1 MKSRY
6 PFVRAAVF
14 AASLACGGGAMAQ
27 AVNPA
32 DLAQMVRHGISELSV
47 VDWAA
52 EAEGARVVAD
62 MHYRHLDALV
72 RSGKSELARANWAF
86 DAAAPAV
93 AVASANA
100 ELGEMAR
107 YGISEFVR
115 EEAAPQRLAGVAFA
129 VTTR

>member
-1 MKSRY
+1 MKSRF

-14 AASLACGGGAMAQ
+14 AVSLACGGGAMAQ

-62 MHYRHLDALV
+62 MHYRHLDTLV
-72 RSGKSELARANWAF
+72 RSGKSELARAQWAF
-86 DAAAPAV
+86 DAPVLAA
-93 AVASANA
+93 ASAGGEPG
-100 ELGEMAR
+100 ELAR
-107 YGISEFVR
+107 YGISEFLR

-129 VTTR
+129 ATAR

>member
-1 MKSRY
+1 MKSRN
-6 PFVRAAVF
+6 PFVRAAVV

-32 DLAQMVRHGISELSV
+32 DLAQMVRYGISELSV

-62 MHYRHLDALV
+62 MHYRHLDVLV
-72 RSGKSELARANWAF
+72 RSGKSELARAAWTF
-86 DAAAPAV
+86 REETTAV
-93 AVASANA
+93 AAHA

-107 YGISEFVR
+107 YGISEFLR
-115 EEAAPQRLAGVAFA
+115 EEAAPQRVAGVAVA
-129 VTTR
+129 ANTR